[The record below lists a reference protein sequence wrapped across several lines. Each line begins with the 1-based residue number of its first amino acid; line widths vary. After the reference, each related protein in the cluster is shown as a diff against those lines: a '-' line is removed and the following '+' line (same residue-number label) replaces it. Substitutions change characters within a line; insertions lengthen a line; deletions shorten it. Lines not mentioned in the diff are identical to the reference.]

1 MSAPRQSFFR
11 IVLRRSAIGLPARST
26 GVLRALGL
34 RKRMSVVYQPVSMH
48 IAGMIMKVKELV
60 DVQEVDRALTRAEV
74 KETRRPDPGF
84 WVESRL
90 GENGPATMGRSE
102 TNTP

>member
-1 MSAPRQSFFR
+1 MSSTPRQSYFR
-11 IVLRRSAIGLPARST
+11 IVLRRSAIGLPARSS

-48 IAGMIMKVKELV
+48 IAGMILKVKELV

-74 KETRRPDPGF
+74 KESRRPDPGF
-84 WVESRL
+84 WVESRT
-90 GENGPATMGRSE
+90 GEDGLTTSRSE
-102 TNTP
+102 PHNS